1 MVQEDLA
8 ATRTQWV
15 RVAPRVPSQTWLAA
29 SRTGWVRV
37 APMCWKV
44 LAATRTGWVRV
55 VLVCF
60 WLGVSVRV
68 APDGCGSHPRQSEQK
83 VCWTW
88 PLSGAGRTQH
98 RQRQFWTVFW
108 SLFKGSSFCSSRH
121 VKTLVIC
128 LLKVPPPL
136 LHSHV
141 LRSLVHLF
149 NSLESW

>member
-15 RVAPRVPSQTWLAA
+15 RVAPRVPSQTWLDA

-37 APMCWKV
+37 APSTARDSSGRFFDPYLKGV
-44 LAATRTGWVRV
+44 
-55 VLVCF
+55 
-60 WLGVSVRV
+60 VSVR
-68 APDGCGSHPRQSEQK
+68 PDMS
-83 VCWTW
+83 
-88 PLSGAGRTQH
+88 
-98 RQRQFWTVFW
+98 
-108 SLFKGSSFCSSRH
+108 
-121 VKTLVIC
+121 KTLVIC

-149 NSLESW
+149 NSLES